1 MEDASKKKQ
10 VVETNAKPF
19 LNSHQN
25 IPVKAYLSSFPGHPF
40 QWEWKKGKKGGWKKT
55 SRRKEVPFEHEPET
69 ESIIAII
76 ASFFPFLFFPLQC
89 AHCRS
94 QCLSNQSLRAHHPAF
109 GPFFLW
115 SLLYV
120 CVCVSCFC
128 CCYCYLFV
136 FASIV
141 FWLCMFCLLCLWIRT
156 TDCWELIT

>member
-25 IPVKAYLSSFPGHPF
+25 IPVKAYLNAFPGHPF

-55 SRRKEVPFEHEPET
+55 SRRKELPFEHEPQA

-120 CVCVSCFC
+120 CVCHVFVVVIVICLFLQVLSFDFACFVLFAVS
-128 CCYCYLFV
+128 LN
-136 FASIV
+136 
-141 FWLCMFCLLCLWIRT
+141 
-156 TDCWELIT
+156 